1 MSVDLGLNLLFIAF
15 QVYDAHSSY
24 INNIA
29 LTSNFSNF
37 GMPVDDYNTD
47 AGTATSSQKSFT
59 FENVRAYVV
68 LGWSLFVAAMTSD
81 QDLRTNLISRVH
93 NRASFNLTGGVMP
106 VSYDSTSG
114 LISQGGA
121 R

>member
-1 MSVDLGLNLLFIAF
+1 MFIAF

-29 LTSNFSNF
+29 LTSNFSMF
-37 GMPVDDYNTD
+37 GMPVDNYNTD
-47 AGTATSSQKSFT
+47 TNTATSSQKSFT
-59 FENVRAYVV
+59 FENVSADAV
-68 LGWSLFVAAMTSD
+68 LGWTLFAAAMTPD
-81 QDLRTNLISRVH
+81 QDLRTSLISRVH
-93 NRASFNLTGGVMP
+93 SRASYNLTAGVFP
-106 VSYDSTSG
+106 VLYDSSSG